1 MTFPKKLAVA
11 LDIGPNLDGNEVI
24 AIPTNAGILVTTLQS
39 ALRETHVMEALKKL
53 GTGIR
58 HQHRI

>member
-1 MTFPKKLAVA
+1 MT
-11 LDIGPNLDGNEVI
+11 